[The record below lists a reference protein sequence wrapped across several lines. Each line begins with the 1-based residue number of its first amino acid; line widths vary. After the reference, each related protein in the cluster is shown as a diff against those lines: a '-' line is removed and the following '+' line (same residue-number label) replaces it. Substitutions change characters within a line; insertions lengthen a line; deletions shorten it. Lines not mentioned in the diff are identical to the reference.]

1 MNLITVYEDIIKA
14 MTGFERINVRGY
26 NDMKFY
32 ADSYEV
38 LLKLKTEIEEVIKK
52 NQEAEQANMM
62 SEAAEQE

>member
-62 SEAAEQE
+62 NEATEQG